1 MIPERTRMIRQL
13 ARLFPAAMMIAFAHP
28 AASAVA
34 PNLTGAGVLVRFKPG
49 TTDSHIATVRDVH
62 DLETI
67 RDFPALSA
75 SGGVILHLRSA
86 SHSDPELIA
95 LLNADPS
102 VAVAEPNLTR
112 TLAAAQAPN
121 DPLFVTQWAL
131 RNTGQPINGIS
142 GIPGADIRYLDAL
155 GMAKP
160 SPPDTVI
167 GILDTGIELTHLDLT
182 PNLWTNPGEIPWDN
196 LDNDANGKTDDVHG
210 FNFHDNNGNPSD
222 VDPNTSHGTHLAGI
236 IAAAAKNS
244 QGIAGAAFQ
253 TRFMP
258 LRITSPTG
266 SVDVAAEIAAIN
278 YAVMMKGRGVNI
290 VALNASF
297 TDPNYSSVEEA
308 AIQAAGNAGIVFCCA
323 AGNAGQDNT
332 ANPVYPANLRLP
344 NMIVVAATDSDDSL
358 ASYSNYGTKVDLA
371 APGTDIHSTKTI
383 WPNPGAVGAELFR
396 GATEYDAAPVY
407 YAGTTTGLTDT
418 LVDCGQGNLPTDYP
432 PSVNGKIALVMR
444 GPLGMGYSF
453 QTKLL
458 AAMKAGARGVV
469 FYNHDTS
476 AVTPTV
482 SEAKA
487 WVPAVFLSNADG
499 VALKASLPATVTLSS
514 VPILTSA
521 AYKYASGTSTAT
533 PFVSAAVAVA
543 AANYPSETAAQRVAR
558 VINGTTPVGA
568 LAGRVLSGGRL
579 DLTGIIDADR
589 DQMPDWWEME
599 HFGNIAA
606 TAGGD
611 PDGDGFTNLQEYRI
625 GTLPNNPFSR
635 FTITQAG
642 TTAGGGFSITF
653 PTAADVVYRV
663 EFSESL
669 AAGSWAALG
678 ADVSGSGAPATVT
691 DPAAATLHP
700 RRFYRVRI
708 VSP

>member
-1 MIPERTRMIRQL
+1 
-13 ARLFPAAMMIAFAHP
+13 MMIACAQP

-34 PNLTGAGVLVRFKPG
+34 PNLTGEGVLVRFKPG
-49 TTDSHIATVRDVH
+49 ATGSHIASVRDLH
-62 DLETI
+62 KLQII

-95 LLNADPS
+95 LLNGDPS

-142 GIPGADIRYLDAL
+142 GTPGADIRYLDAL

-160 SPPDTVI
+160 NPPDTVI

-182 PNLWTNPGEIPWDN
+182 PNLWTNPGEVPWDN
-196 LDNDANGKTDDVHG
+196 LDNDANGKVDDVHG
-210 FNFHDNNGNPSD
+210 FNFYDNNGNPSD
-222 VDPNTSHGTHLAGI
+222 VDPNNAHGTHLAGI

-258 LRITSPTG
+258 LRITTSTG
-266 SVDVAAEIAAIN
+266 GVDVASEIAAIN

-297 TDPNYSSVEEA
+297 TDPNYSSVEET
-308 AIQAAGNAGIVFCCA
+308 AIQAAGNAGIVYCCA

-383 WPNPGAVGAELFR
+383 WPNLAGVGASVIR
-396 GATEYDAAPVY
+396 GGTTYPAAPVY
-407 YAGTTTGLTDT
+407 YAGTTTGLTDSV
-418 LVDCGQGNLPTDYP
+418 VDCGQGNLPTDYP
-432 PSVNGKIALVMR
+432 PAVNGHIALVMR
-444 GPLGMGYSF
+444 GGGIFSN
-453 QTKLL
+453 KLL
-458 AAMKAGARGVV
+458 TAMKAGARGVV

-476 AVTPTV
+476 PITPTV
-482 SEAKA
+482 TDAKA

-499 VALKASLPATVTLSS
+499 LALKAALPASVTITSAPL
-514 VPILTSA
+514 ITSA

-533 PFVSAAVAVA
+533 PFVSAAVAFA

-579 DLTGIIDADR
+579 DLTGIIDGDR
-589 DQMPDWWEME
+589 DQMPDWWEIQ
-599 HFGNIAA
+599 HFGSTAA

-653 PTAADVVYRV
+653 PTAAEVVYRV

-678 ADVSGSGAPATVT
+678 ADVSGTGVPATVT